1 MSPTPI
7 LDVERVTDPLKVYA
21 ENPLFRSAQFSELV
35 IDDNPY
41 RRPVRPEDLTFIDYS
56 TPITRAR
63 AMELSSLIAHR
74 MLLNIYDTRRLLL
87 PVTFTP
93 ERWADYRLFYSEEN
107 RLLGDAVRPFLERH
121 VFSYVTESVP
131 GDAVCGDVESLGARL
146 SVIQTR
152 RQEHA
157 RDLGAYVAGSPDP
170 ARATTTMAL
179 QLQAS
184 ALNAPLRLRPGMIDV
199 VSGSVQGIQVPSGE
213 LDALARGVCEAA
225 GLAFQPHWYYQ
236 YYLPSTLAIM
246 NYLNAAFYDHTR
258 AFRFVGAMCARTLDS
273 VALLPPYAPVFTAL
287 VRGEGSTEPVV
298 SRADVVAG
306 LIEGVVRPL
315 ADRWGPGA
323 LAEIARGVE
332 EYTVLQEVHDGDL
345 MTQLRWVD
353 STQLYTDKARRLER
367 AIRENGIQVKLDTF
381 VESWEE
387 CSTTHVHD
395 EDRLL
400 IIESGEMEF
409 WNCFG
414 ATHQFKPGDML
425 FIPKHRLHGSVVQSG
440 ECVYHQPVITAEI
453 DRRYG

>member
-7 LDVERVTDPLKVYA
+7 LDVERVADPLKVYA
-21 ENPLFRSAQFSELV
+21 DNPLFASARFSELV

-56 TPITRAR
+56 TPLTRPR

-74 MLLNIYDTRRLLL
+74 MLLNIFDTRRLLL

-93 ERWADYRLFYSEEN
+93 ERWADYQRFYSEQN
-107 RLLGDAVRPFLERH
+107 RVLGDAVRPFLERH
-121 VFSYVTESVP
+121 VFSYVTDAVP
-131 GDAVCGDVESLGARL
+131 GGALSGDVESLGARL
-146 SVIQTR
+146 AAIR
-152 RQEHA
+152 AGREERAH
-157 RDLGAYVAGSPDP
+157 DLAAYVAGSPDP
-170 ARATTTMAL
+170 ARAATTFAL

-184 ALNAPLRLRPGMIDV
+184 ALNAPLGLRPGMVDV
-199 VSGSVQGIQVPSGE
+199 GSGSVQGFEVPRGE
-213 LDALARGVCEAA
+213 LDGLARDVSQAA
-225 GLAFQPHWYYQ
+225 GLDFQAHWYFQ

-273 VALLPPYAPVFTAL
+273 VALLPPYAPLFSTL
-287 VRGEGSTEPVV
+287 VRGEERQEQAVTS
-298 SRADVVAG
+298 ADAVKDLV
-306 LIEGVVRPL
+306 EGVVRPL

-332 EYTVLQEVHDGDL
+332 EYTVLQEVHDDDL

-353 STQLYTDKARRLER
+353 STQSYVDKARRLER

-414 ATHQFKPGDML
+414 ATHQFKPGDMM

-440 ECVYHQPVITAEI
+440 QCVYHQPVITAEI

>member
-1 MSPTPI
+1 MAPTPI

-56 TPITRAR
+56 TPITRDR

-93 ERWADYRLFYSEEN
+93 ERWADYRMFYSEQN

-121 VFSYVTESVP
+121 VFGYVTEAVQEVP
-131 GDAVCGDVESLGARL
+131 GDVEALAVRL
-146 SVIQTR
+146 AAIRDR
-152 RQEHA
+152 REGHA
-157 RDLGAYVAGSPDP
+157 AGLSAYVAGSPDP
-170 ARATTTMAL
+170 VRAATTMTL

-184 ALNAPLRLRPGMIDV
+184 ALNAPLRLRMDV
-199 VSGSVQGIQVPSGE
+199 ADVQGFDVHRGE
-213 LDALARGVCEAA
+213 LDELARGVSAAA
-225 GLAFQPHWYYQ
+225 GLDFQAHWYFQ

-246 NYLNAAFYDHTR
+246 NYLNAAYYDHTR

-273 VALLPPYAPVFTAL
+273 TALLPPYAPMFTAL
-287 VRGEGSTEPVV
+287 LGGQDRPARQAERT
-298 SRADVVAG
+298 DVVEG
-306 LIEGVVRPL
+306 LVEGVVRPL
-315 ADRWGPGA
+315 AERWGPDA

-332 EYTVLQEVHDGDL
+332 EYTVLQDVHDGDL
-345 MTQLRWVD
+345 MTQLRWID
-353 STQLYTDKARRLER
+353 STQHYVDKARRLER

-414 ATHQFKPGDML
+414 ATHQFKPGDMM